1 MPANTTLLFIGCG
14 NMGAAIAGGALRQMP
29 GVRIVALDPDPD
41 RARSLLP
48 PGAEV
53 QLHDKP
59 AALVGLSPDL
69 IILGVKPQTFPD
81 LAPEVMSLLR
91 ASPVVS
97 IMAGIGLD
105 RLNADLAPSAVV
117 RVMPNLP
124 ALVGQG
130 MSLGCTTAALPAPIS
145 TVIEALFNAIGR
157 FDWVADEDLFERANP
172 VFACGPGFVFAF
184 AEQMILAAI
193 GQGLPRDLAERLVH
207 QTFVGSAKMLS
218 EDPRGASG
226 LKRAVSSPGGTTL
239 AGLSMLEA
247 ETGLP
252 RLLPGTLA
260 AAHARALELAKL
272 AG

>member
-1 MPANTTLLFIGCG
+1 MAVNTTLLFIGCG
-14 NMGAAIAGGALRQMP
+14 NMGAAIAGGALRQMS
-29 GVRIVALDPDPD
+29 GVRIVALDPDTD

-48 PGAEV
+48 AGAEV

-59 AALVGLSPDL
+59 AALIGLSPDL
-69 IILGVKPQTFPD
+69 IILGVKPQSFAN
-81 LAPEVMSLLR
+81 LAPEVLSLLR
-91 ASPVVS
+91 SAPVVS

-130 MSLGCTTAALPAPIS
+130 MSLGCTTARLPAAIAA
-145 TVIEALFNAIGR
+145 VIKTLFSAIGR
-157 FDWVADEDLFERANP
+157 FDWVADEDLFERASP

-184 AEQMILAAI
+184 AEQMILAAVC
-193 GQGLPRDLAERLVH
+193 QGLPRDLAERLVH

-218 EDPRGASG
+218 EDPRGAAG

-239 AGLSMLEA
+239 AGLSVLEA
-247 ETGLP
+247 EAGLP
-252 RLLPGTLA
+252 QLLPGTLA